1 MNFKITDMEVQFED
15 KEGVII
21 YSTTD
26 NVFIPVVGD
35 LIYLKNEMFRI
46 KYRYIDYDKKI
57 ISIDM
62 ERE

>member
-1 MNFKITDMEVQFED
+1 MEVEFED
-15 KEGVII
+15 EESVII

-26 NVFIPVVGD
+26 NVFMPVVGD
-35 LIYLKNEMFRI
+35 LINLKNEMSRI
-46 KYRYIDYDKKI
+46 KYRYIDYDKNI